1 MNENYNNLD
10 TLKIINKLDINNID
24 QLYPYKSYQNDFLP
38 ILSEY
43 INKIINDK
51 LKINIGKT
59 QKIEY
64 NISGTYS
71 LRLLLDGLKIN
82 KNNSNKNK
90 IKISNIML
98 VDKNIKTKVIN
109 DFEIYF

>member
-51 LKINIGKT
+51 LKINIGK
-59 QKIEY
+59 
-64 NISGTYS
+64 NP
-71 LRLLLDGLKIN
+71 
-82 KNNSNKNK
+82 KNR
-90 IKISNIML
+90 
-98 VDKNIKTKVIN
+98 V
-109 DFEIYF
+109 